1 MTADAPAHPRR
12 ALSIRQLLTG
22 LLVLVLL
29 LSALLSVV
37 TVLQVRTATDRT
49 DAERQRVTSFRLSD
63 QMRQSSNDLTRMVR
77 LYVTTG
83 DARFRQYYDEI
94 LQIRAGE
101 APRPV
106 NYDSSFWDRVLA
118 NPAGRIRTGPP
129 ASLVELM
136 RRAHF
141 APDEFAALNASLR
154 ASNGLAVL
162 EKEVMERVAPRIA
175 AGVDSE
181 YPRDIAREN
190 RLLQDAEYHRQKRVI
205 MTAIDR
211 FTALVDA
218 RTERRAAQLQAKT
231 NRLLAAQT
239 AILALL
245 IATLVATL
253 VVARRAIVRPLSRL
267 AEATQRITRGDWS
280 QRPTPAG
287 VQELVQLAGDFNEMA
302 DAVQRDLGAR
312 RRAER
317 EAREAE
323 NRLQT
328 IADRVPGAVFQFHVD
343 VDGAFTVRFASR
355 HGSIHRVDGNQ
366 DVDFPGMARAVLPD
380 DRGGWLDSMLEAA
393 RTGGTWQREYRIV
406 GPDGGVRWMQGQ
418 ALALRNRDGS
428 AELYGYVADVTE
440 RKMLESDLRRARED
454 AEAADRAKSAFLAM
468 MSHELRTPLVAVTGT
483 LEILSIGDL
492 DQRQRELVDVAMGSA
507 RALLS
512 VIGDVLDF
520 SKIEAGFLD
529 LAPTTVAVGPL
540 VEDVAAQYRHAAAVR
555 GLALGAAVDTRLA
568 PAHEVDG
575 ARLRQ
580 ILGNLVSNA
589 LKFTRQGGVELAV
602 GVVDQD
608 ADGQRVRF
616 EVRDTGIG
624 ISEADQA
631 RLFKP
636 FTQASTDNARS
647 SEGTG
652 LGLVIVRQLA
662 EAMGGEVTL
671 RSAVGEGTTVRVE
684 LPLPLGAP
692 EEAEPGA
699 ADRRLAFSG
708 RRRLPSR
715 AAAEREGSLLLLVE
729 DNPVNREV
737 LAGQLEAIGFR
748 VDVAADAEEALSLFA
763 RGRYGLVFTDIQLPH
778 VDGYELARR
787 LRAAEARAEGER
799 VPLLALTASAL
810 QGERDRCRDAGM
822 DDIVTKPTTMDI
834 LAGTLRTWLPG
845 VAWPEADET
854 RARPAIPPAVD
865 GSALDE
871 VAAGDEEL
879 GAQILQSYAES
890 VRDDLQALT
899 EALEL
904 GDRPAVRRRAHQILG
919 ASRVVGAWAVAET
932 AERLEHGAVA
942 DLDAGELESLLHE
955 LRNALV
961 AVMPAGR

>member
-1 MTADAPAHPRR
+1 MTEGRPRR
-12 ALSIRQLLTG
+12 TPSIRQLLAG
-22 LLVLVLL
+22 LLVVVLVL
-29 LSALLSVV
+29 SVLLSVV
-37 TVLQVRTATDRT
+37 TVLQVRTATERT

-83 DARFRQYYDEI
+83 DPRYREFYDEI
-94 LQIRAGE
+94 LEIRAGD
-101 APRPV
+101 APRPKD
-106 NYDSSFWDRVLA
+106 YDSSFWDRVLA
-118 NPAGRIRTGPP
+118 NPDREIETGPP

-141 APDEFAALNASLR
+141 SPEEFQALNASLR

-162 EKEVMERVAPRIA
+162 ETEVMQRVAPRIA
-175 AGVDSE
+175 RGVDE
-181 YPRDIAREN
+181 DYQQDVAGEN
-190 RLLQDAEYHRQKRVI
+190 ELLVDAEYHRQKDVI
-205 MTAIDR
+205 MAAIDR

-218 RTERRAAQLQAKT
+218 RTERRAADLQSRT
-231 NRLLAAQT
+231 DRLLAAQT
-239 AILALL
+239 AILVLL
-245 IATLVATL
+245 IGTLVATL
-253 VVARRAIVRPLSRL
+253 VVARRSIVRPLSRL
-267 AEATQRITRGDWS
+267 AEVTQRITRGDWS
-280 QRPTPAG
+280 QRPARAG
-287 VQELVQLAGDFNEMA
+287 VQEIAQLAGDFSEMA
-302 DAVQRDLGAR
+302 DAVQRDLAAR

-317 EAREAE
+317 EAREAS

-343 VDGAFTVRFASR
+343 AYGAFSVRFASR

-366 DVDFPGMARAVLPD
+366 DVDFPGMARAVLPE

-406 GPDGGVRWMQGQ
+406 APDGGIRWMQGQ
-418 ALALRNRDGS
+418 ALAQRNGDGS
-428 AELYGYVADVTE
+428 ADLYGYVADLTE
-440 RKMLESDLRRARED
+440 RKMLEADLRRARED

-492 DQRQRELVDVAMGSA
+492 DGRQRELVDVAMGSA

-529 LAPTTVAVGPL
+529 LAPSTVAVGPL
-540 VEDVAAQYRHAAAVR
+540 VEDVAAQYRHVAATR
-555 GLALGAAVDTRLA
+555 GLALSAAVDERLA
-568 PAHEVDG
+568 PAHEVDA

-580 ILGNLVSNA
+580 ILGNLIGNA
-589 LKFTRQGGVELAV
+589 LKFTREGGVEVALEVLDGGPDGVQRLA
-602 GVVDQD
+602 
-608 ADGQRVRF
+608 F

-624 ISEADQA
+624 ISDDDQK

-652 LGLVIVRQLA
+652 LGLAIVRQLA
-662 EAMGGEVTL
+662 EAMGGTVTL
-671 RSAVGEGTTVRVE
+671 RSAVERGTTVRVE
-684 LPLPLGAP
+684 LPLAVGSAA
-692 EEAEPGA
+692 EAEPGV
-699 ADRRLAFSG
+699 ADRRLAFGG
-708 RRRLPSR
+708 RRALPSR
-715 AAAEREGSLLLLVE
+715 ETAIAEGSLLLLVE
-729 DNPVNREV
+729 DNPVNRQV

-748 VDVAADAEEALSLFA
+748 VDVAADAEEALALFA
-763 RGRYGLVFTDIQLPH
+763 AGGYGLVFTDIQLPH

-787 LRAAEARAEGER
+787 LRAGEQARGAGR

-822 DDIVTKPTTMDI
+822 DDVVTKPTTMDI
-834 LAGTLRTWLPG
+834 LAGTLRTWLPA
-845 VAWPEADET
+845 VAWPEGAEDGPQ
-854 RARPAIPPAVD
+854 PAGPPAGVD
-865 GSALDE
+865 VSALE
-871 VAAGDEEL
+871 EMAAGDEQL
-879 GAQILQSYAES
+879 GAQILASYADS
-890 VRDDLQALT
+890 VRDDLLALT
-899 EALEL
+899 TALEL
-904 GDRPAVRRRAHQILG
+904 GDRADLRRRAHQILG
-919 ASRVVGAWAVAET
+919 ASRVVGAWAVADT
-932 AERLEHGAVA
+932 AEALEHAAVA
-942 DLDAGELESLLHE
+942 AQTPAEELEQLLHE